1 MADNT
6 CHFGINSFFAD
17 NGLSDTQTWL
27 YFPADAAQMDA
38 IIIRVFF
45 ERGCRFVFSTRAKVP
60 WILREDGSRFFG
72 DGYKFEPGKDDVI
85 LEGKAGY
92 VVTFGEMVYRSY
104 DAVLRCRQE
113 GLDVG
118 LVNKSTINLVDE
130 EVSNILLVYLKTC

>member
-1 MADNT
+1 MVTGANALPKVT
-6 CHFGINSFFAD
+6 RSGRY
-17 NGLSDTQTWL
+17 L
-27 YFPADAAQMDA
+27 YN
-38 IIIRVFF
+38 
-45 ERGCRFVFSTRAKVP
+45 
-60 WILREDGSRFFG
+60 EDGSRFFG

-130 EVSNILLVYLKTC
+130 EVSNILLVDLQSF